1 MGMYKYISEAFQ
13 KEYKERTPEYR
24 KRVTTWRRGP
34 TVVKVEKPMNLA
46 RARSLGYKAKP
57 GIIVVRVKTGRGQRK
72 RPHPWGGRKPAKNAA
87 YRVPGKSYRSIAEEK
102 ASRKYRNLDVLNS
115 YFVGRDGQYQFFEV
129 LMFDAE
135 VYYGADRH
143 AGRAFRGLTA
153 ASKKSRGLR
162 GKGNG
167 YEQAMI

>member
-34 TVVKVEKPMNLA
+34 TVERVEKPTNLA
-46 RARSLGYKAKP
+46 RARTLGYKAKE
-57 GIIVVRVKTGRGQRK
+57 GIIIVRVKTGRGTRK

-87 YRVPGKSYRSIAEEK
+87 YRVPGKSYQSIAEEK
-102 ASRKYRNLDVLNS
+102 ASRKHMNLEVMNS

-129 LMFDAE
+129 IMFDAE
-135 VYYGADRH
+135 KFFGVDRH
-143 AGRAFRGLTA
+143 SGRAFRGLT
-153 ASKKSRGLR
+153 SSGKKYRGLR
-162 GKGNG
+162 ASGNG
-167 YEQAMI
+167 AEQS